1 MVSVFGFK
9 QRNLL
14 MLKWLYMSLH
24 KKLGLSNK
32 KTQNDEE
39 ANLKLTKGELE
50 ALLIGLGEASFKG
63 KQVESVFKLAMK
75 IQNEIKK
82 LS

>member
-1 MVSVFGFK
+1 
-9 QRNLL
+9 
-14 MLKWLYMSLH
+14 MSLH